1 MATRV
6 NGSKTKAAEGLFA
19 VEVEPGVF
27 VYSLP
32 PSHTL
37 PAATRK
43 MIDEMSARADERI
56 SRRWEEVRQRRAAR
70 SNGDLGEQAAGALG
84 DEVADATAS
93 VVRQASER

>member
-1 MATRV
+1 MATGT
-6 NGSKTKAAEGLFA
+6 NGSNGAKRKAAEGIFA

-43 MIDEMSARADERI
+43 MLDEMDARAAERI
-56 SRRWEEVRQRRAAR
+56 DRRWAEVRQRIAAR
-70 SNGDLGEQAAGALG
+70 RNGE
-84 DEVADATAS
+84 TPPS
-93 VVRQASER
+93 